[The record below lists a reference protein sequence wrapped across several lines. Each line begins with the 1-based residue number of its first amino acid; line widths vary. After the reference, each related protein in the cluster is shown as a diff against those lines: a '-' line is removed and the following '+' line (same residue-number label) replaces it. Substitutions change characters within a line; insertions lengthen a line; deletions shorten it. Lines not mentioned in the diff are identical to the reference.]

1 MKKLSVLLFFFSFIC
16 LLFTPESTCAKSP
29 PNPDNGRLVFKPLL
43 ADPLEP
49 RIGTLFNLSKKDL
62 LLDIGSTFDLMTFI
76 SDSNSQNKLSFGGHF
91 GTYSLLKRSKNFKF
105 PVDAIDYIFGFNLSY
120 NAPAELFGFEGQ
132 ASARFRLSHISA
144 HFVDG
149 HVKNGVWDQEN
160 VPLTIPFVYS
170 REFINLQGAFATE
183 TFKAYLGYQFMFHTI
198 PDDINPHSFQS
209 GLELYHNTCKIP
221 GIYPFV
227 ATDFKLKPVWNTSKN
242 KTDDFAGCL
251 NVQLGVKTN
260 PIHEKGMRVVLNYSS
275 GIDHHGMYFYRRIS
289 YTSFG
294 VLFHF

>member
-1 MKKLSVLLFFFSFIC
+1 MKKFSVLLVCFFLSSSIFSYQH
-16 LLFTPESTCAKSP
+16 LHADSL
-29 PNPDNGRLVFKPLL
+29 PNHNTGRLIFNPLL

-62 LLDIGSTFDLMTFI
+62 LLDIGSTFDLMELFHNPT
-76 SDSNSQNKLSFGGHF
+76 SQTRLSLGGHF
-91 GTYSLLKRSKNFKF
+91 ATYSLLRRSKNFKF

-120 NAPAELFGFEGQ
+120 SKPAEIFGFQGQ
-132 ASARFRLSHISA
+132 SSVRFRLSHISA

-170 REFINLQGAFATE
+170 REFINLQGAFSAE
-183 TFKAYLGYQFMFHTI
+183 SFKAYLGYQFMFHTI
-198 PDDINPHSFQS
+198 PDDINPHSFQA

-227 ATDFKLKPVWNTSKN
+227 ATDFKLKPVWNASKN

-251 NVQLGVKTN
+251 NIQLGVKTN

-289 YTSFG
+289 YTSLG
-294 VLFHF
+294 VLFDF